1 MWWIRTCLCLRD
13 PQVPVEECRWLRGY
27 MMAQSDLHQAC
38 ARKTPQHPNPARD
51 PMTKPINPTENRK
64 FEVND
69 RVCKRPVRNAIATP
83 NTPEMK
89 PTRKGI
95 IVSRK
100 QVKQRSKTAVAGH
113 ALRWQSEIRW
123 DDSERTDWVDDIRI
137 IHEAELQT
145 HLS

>member
-1 MWWIRTCLCLRD
+1 MGI
-13 PQVPVEECRWLRGY
+13 PYIG
-27 MMAQSDLHQAC
+27 LHQAC
-38 ARKTPQHPNPARD
+38 ARKTPQHPTLTRD
-51 PMTKPINPTENRK
+51 LMTKPINPAENRK

-137 IHEAELQT
+137 IHESELQT

>member
-1 MWWIRTCLCLRD
+1 
-13 PQVPVEECRWLRGY
+13 
-27 MMAQSDLHQAC
+27 
-38 ARKTPQHPNPARD
+38 
-51 PMTKPINPTENRK
+51 MTKPINPTENRK

-100 QVKQRSKTAVAGH
+100 QVKQRSKAVAGH
-113 ALRWQSEIRW
+113 ALRCARKKALNIQL
-123 DDSERTDWVDDIRI
+123 RT
-137 IHEAELQT
+137 ELVNNFEHGSKTQLRDRPA
-145 HLS
+145 HR

>member
-1 MWWIRTCLCLRD
+1 MGITLI
-13 PQVPVEECRWLRGY
+13 G
-27 MMAQSDLHQAC
+27 LHQAC
-38 ARKTPQHPNPARD
+38 ARKSPQHPTPARD

-145 HLS
+145 HLN

>member
-1 MWWIRTCLCLRD
+1 
-13 PQVPVEECRWLRGY
+13 
-27 MMAQSDLHQAC
+27 
-38 ARKTPQHPNPARD
+38 
-51 PMTKPINPTENRK
+51 MTKPINPTENRK

-69 RVCKRPVRNAIATP
+69 RVCKRPVRNAIVTP

-137 IHEAELQT
+137 IHESELQT